1 MNKIYNNLTID
12 NLMKTEWINQFDVA
26 QKYVINEGLK
36 KNLDVSIYAK
46 SEFNASQMN
55 QIRLGLLNNVDI
67 SIYAKPEI
75 DGFDMSRIREKL
87 VLPVIEDG
95 KIKYLKHK

>member
-36 KNLDVSIYAK
+36 KNLDVSIYVNPDYNYK
-46 SEFNASQMN
+46 QME
-55 QIRLGLLNNVDI
+55 QIRLGL
-67 SIYAKPEI
+67 
-75 DGFDMSRIREKL
+75 
-87 VLPVIEDG
+87 
-95 KIKYLKHK
+95 KIT